1 MDAAWW
7 VGWLDDWRDAL
18 LAAHA
23 ADPRE
28 GFHDPSVT
36 PGALASGRLGA
47 PGAGEDELRA
57 LEARLG
63 VALPPSYR
71 AFLRASDGFVQ
82 PGMIVP
88 RLLPARE
95 VEWYRTAHRDTIDA
109 WAAGAGRDDPVV
121 AALEVALLVSA
132 EETCGSAVYLLDPR
146 DVGADGEWAALYF
159 AHWVPGGHRHASFRA
174 LMEHERATLAAPPP
188 PPPPSRWRTTLDALR
203 WIVRRA

>member
-7 VGWLDDWRDAL
+7 ADWLEDWRRQL

-23 ADPRE
+23 ADPRPA
-28 GFHDPSVT
+28 FHDPSLT
-36 PGALASGRLGA
+36 PELLAAGRLGA
-47 PGAGEDELRA
+47 PGASEAELRA

-71 AFLRASDGFVQ
+71 AFLQASDGFLQ
-82 PGMIVP
+82 PGVIVP

-95 VEWYRTAHRDTIDA
+95 VAWYRAAHRDTIDA
-109 WAAGAGRDDPVV
+109 WATGAGADDPV
-121 AALEVALLVSA
+121 APALEAAVLVSA
-132 EETCGSAVYLLDPR
+132 RETIGTAVYLLDPR

-159 AHWVPGGHRHASFRA
+159 AHWVPGIDRYPSFRA

-188 PPPPSRWRTTLDALR
+188 PPAPSRWWTTLDALR
-203 WIVRRA
+203 WIFRAE